1 MGYQRITGP
10 ATEPV
15 SLDEAKQQL
24 YLDSDFQDARVTS
37 LIVAARTYFET
48 QTNRRLISQT
58 WRYSLDHYPR
68 SARSI
73 VLPIGPAISV
83 ETLKFLD
90 TNGSTVT
97 VDPSEYLVDLTNPR
111 AQIAPALFLPW
122 PWTVWAFHHMIPGAV
137 LVDFTAG
144 YGADF
149 GDVPEDIRQAILL
162 MVAHWYSNREPVITG
177 VRAAAI
183 DVPHSATAII
193 DAYRI
198 PSLG

>member
-1 MGYQRITGP
+1 MGYQRITAP
-10 ATEPV
+10 AIEPI
-15 SLDEAKQQL
+15 SLDEAKEQL

-37 LIVAARTYFET
+37 LIMAARTYFET
-48 QTNRRLISQT
+48 QTNRRLISQA

-68 SARSI
+68 GHEAI
-73 VLPIGPAISV
+73 VLPIGPTISV
-83 ETLKFLD
+83 DALKFLD
-90 TNGSTVT
+90 TDGQTVT
-97 VDPSEYLVDLTNPR
+97 VDPSEYLFDITSPR
-111 AQIAPALFLPW
+111 ATITPALFEPW
-122 PWTVWAFHHMIPGAV
+122 PWTVWAFRHMIPNAAIV
-137 LVDFTAG
+137 EFTAG
-144 YGADF
+144 YGADA
-149 GDVPEDIRQAILL
+149 GDVPEDIRQCLQL